1 MVKTMLKSAGASD
14 LGRVRRNNEDA
25 WFIDAARGIYLVVD
39 GMGGQAAGEKAAAIA
54 VDRIRARLERQTGT
68 VEQRVREAIAMANN
82 EILRAARG
90 NPQWQGMACVLT
102 LAVLDEGAVVIG
114 HVGDSRL
121 YAIRR
126 GAIRKITHDHSP
138 VGEREDAGELSELDA
153 MLHPRRNEVFRDV
166 GSEEHAPE
174 DADFIDVVRLP
185 FEDDAALLLC
195 TDGLSDQVTSE
206 YIRAVV
212 ERNAGDPTAAT
223 RQLIEAANMA
233 AGKDNVTVILV
244 EGPRF
249 AASGAAVAPKGFRVG
264 SAVALAA
271 GVLLVAIF
279 SAGVVHRMQPEKTVV
294 TAGPR
299 VLQVDV
305 PGRPGAPVRTLA
317 QALAE
322 ARAGDVIQFSASEEY
337 TQPLRLKSGV
347 TFRGSRSGDEANGT
361 RAILHLAPGT
371 AGPAVLADRV
381 RAVRVEGL
389 RILADSQGPLA
400 QGILLVDSNVEIC
413 DTDIEGA
420 AIGVEVRGSSML
432 LMRASTV
439 RDSLAGG
446 LLASGPGSLR
456 LSHNSFL
463 QNHGFN
469 LSARDGVQLSLT
481 GNVFD
486 KGTLDLPP
494 TLMDPIHMDSLRA
507 QNFLLDAKPTTA
519 RHGARKP

>member
-1 MVKTMLKSAGASD
+1 MLKSAGASD

-25 WFIDAARGIYLVVD
+25 WYIDAERGIFLVVD

-82 EILRAARG
+82 EILRAACR

-102 LAVLDEGAVVIG
+102 LAVLDDGAAVIG

-126 GAIRKITHDHSP
+126 GVIRKITHDHSP
-138 VGEREDAGELSELDA
+138 VGVREDAGEISELDA

-166 GSEEHAPE
+166 GSEEHSPE

-212 ERNAGDPTAAT
+212 ERNAGDPAAAA

-233 AGKDNVTVILV
+233 AGKDNVTVVLV

-249 AASGAAVAPKGFRVG
+249 ATAGAAAPPRGFRVG
-264 SAVALAA
+264 GAVALVA
-271 GVLLVAIF
+271 GVLLVGVF
-279 SAGVVHRMQPEKTVV
+279 SAGVMHRMQPATSVV
-294 TAGPR
+294 TVAPR
-299 VLQVDV
+299 VLEVDA
-305 PGRPGAPVRTLA
+305 PSRPGTPVRTLA

-322 ARAGDVIQFSASEEY
+322 ARAGDTIQFSAGEEY
-337 TQPLRLKSGV
+337 TLPLRLKSGV
-347 TFRGSRSGDEANGT
+347 TFRGSQSGDETNGT
-361 RAILHLAPGT
+361 RAILHLPPGT
-371 AGPAVLADRV
+371 AGPAVLADKV
-381 RAVRVEGL
+381 PGVRVEGL
-389 RILADSQGPLA
+389 RIIADPHAPLA
-400 QGILLVDSNVEIC
+400 QGILVVDSSVQIDDVE
-413 DTDIEGA
+413 IEGA
-420 AIGVEVRGSSML
+420 AIGIEVRGSSKL
-432 LMRASTV
+432 TMRASTI
-439 RDSLAGG
+439 RDSLAAG

-463 QNHGFN
+463 HNHGFS
-469 LSARDGVQLSLT
+469 LAARDGVKLSLT

-486 KGTLDLPP
+486 PSTLDLPGV
-494 TLMDPIHMDSLRA
+494 LMDPIRMDSLRA

-519 RHGARKP
+519 RQGARKP